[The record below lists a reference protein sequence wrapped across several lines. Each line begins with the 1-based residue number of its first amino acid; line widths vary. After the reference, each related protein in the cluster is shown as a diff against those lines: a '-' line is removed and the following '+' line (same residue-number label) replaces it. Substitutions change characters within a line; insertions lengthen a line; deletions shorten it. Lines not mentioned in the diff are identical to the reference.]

1 MKSHLHIVTQEGDEC
16 SNVFNFHAATP
27 REPIRDSVG
36 VLLICSGCM
45 TLDEL
50 RIAAIDALGVTPD
63 RPLATG
69 GQKVVY
75 LVNRDDASLVMK
87 LMQIGSADPTAL
99 ERARREFDTLA
110 GAHHPNLVR
119 VESDLVTIGS
129 PVEGVAWLEERLDGV
144 DVLSLLGAQWEE
156 GDVIRLGLDVSGA
169 TGALHNL
176 SIVHRDLSAGNV
188 RRLQGGGFKVMDPG
202 FAKHTLRTG
211 ITVGG
216 QPGTRG
222 FMTPEHVQAYTGP
235 TPASDV
241 YAIGNLMY
249 AAATGTLPFP
259 YAGDDG
265 EYIARL
271 TLGRFTPV
279 ADLRPDLSPELV
291 EIIQRALHP
300 HPARRYR
307 NGDQLQ
313 SRIGGI

>member
-1 MKSHLHIVTQEGDEC
+1 
-16 SNVFNFHAATP
+16 
-27 REPIRDSVG
+27 
-36 VLLICSGCM
+36 M

-50 RIAAIDALGVTPD
+50 RMSAIEALGVTPN
-63 RPLATG
+63 RPLAAG

-75 LVNRDDASLVMK
+75 LVDRGDTSLVLK

-99 ERARREFDTLA
+99 ERARREFETLA

-129 PVEGVAWLEERLDGV
+129 PVEGVAWLEEFLDGV
-144 DVLSLLGAQWEE
+144 DVLALLGTQWDERA
-156 GDVIRLGLDVSGA
+156 VIRLGLDVSGA

-176 SIVHRDLSAGNV
+176 AIVHRDLSAGNV
-188 RRLQGGGFKVMDPG
+188 RRLQSGGFKVMDPG

-222 FMTPEHVQAYTGP
+222 YMTPEHVQAYTGP

-249 AAATGTLPFP
+249 AAATGVLPFP

-265 EYIARL
+265 EYISRL
-271 TLGRFTPV
+271 TAGRFTPV
-279 ADLRPDLSPELV
+279 AVLRPDLSPDLV
-291 EIIQRALHP
+291 TVIERALHP
-300 HPARRYR
+300 HPARRFR
-307 NGDQLQ
+307 NGDQLKN
-313 SRIGGI
+313 RIEGI